1 MATTWNL
8 ELRGCFQPA
17 ITEATLEFRPCIGTD
32 DGGVVVLPPTPQTY
46 SAWTDGTNW
55 LDWDGSQVGWIEL
68 DGVTYY
74 PPLDAF

>member
-1 MATTWNL
+1 MSTTYYV

-17 ITEATLEFRPCIGTD
+17 ITESTLEFRPCVA
-32 DGGVVVLPPTPQTY
+32 DGAVITPPQTL

>member
-17 ITEATLEFRPCIGTD
+17 ITESTLEFRPCAG
-32 DGGVVVLPPTPQTY
+32 DGFVVILPQTL

-74 PPLDAF
+74 PPLDAI

>member
-17 ITEATLEFRPCIGTD
+17 ITELEIEFRPCAVAG
-32 DGGVVVLPPTPQTY
+32 LPETY

-55 LDWDGSQVGWIEL
+55 LDFDGSEVGWIEL
-68 DGVTYY
+68 DGVTYF
-74 PPLDAF
+74 PPLDTF

>member
-1 MATTWNL
+1 VPTTWNL

-17 ITEATLEFRPCIGTD
+17 ITELEVEFRPCGS
-32 DGGVVVLPPTPQTY
+32 GSPPAQTL

-55 LDWDGSQVGWIEL
+55 LDLDGSEVGWIEL

-74 PPLDAF
+74 PPLDAM